1 MDDIILNNDEDNAS
15 EPVVGEEVGEEA
27 LEGAD
32 LSAAEAE
39 SVEDMDPETRLIL
52 KLDLEGKLKAGKK
65 LSEEEMKLAEEL
77 MGDDILKYLDEHKK
91 EVGSVPKNPLPE
103 AEEEEVEAAIL
114 RKILTGEDEKK
125 ESEEPG
131 EEELLRIAKDGK

>member
-1 MDDIILNNDEDNAS
+1 MDDIILNNDEDNAEGS
-15 EPVVGEEVGEEA
+15 VVGGEAGEES
-27 LEGAD
+27 LEDAD

-39 SVEDMDPETRLIL
+39 RVEDMDPETQLIL

-91 EVGSVPKNPLPE
+91 EESPAPKNPLPE
-103 AEEEEVEAAIL
+103 EEEEEIEVAIL
-114 RKILTGEDEKK
+114 RKVL
-125 ESEEPG
+125 G
-131 EEELLRIAKDGK
+131 EEK

>member
-1 MDDIILNNDEDNAS
+1 MDDIILNNDEDNAA
-15 EPVVGEEVGEEA
+15 EPIADEEAGEEA
-27 LEGAD
+27 LE
-32 LSAAEAE
+32 EAE

-91 EVGSVPKNPLPE
+91 EVGPAPKNPLPE
-103 AEEEEVEAAIL
+103 EEEEEVEVEIL
-114 RKILTGEDEKK
+114 KKILSEDK
-125 ESEEPG
+125 
-131 EEELLRIAKDGK
+131 